1 MNRYII
7 DGLIADLH
15 NGKRVVIVAPTVRQ
29 SSFAFLTIAD
39 AMSNDEAVAKIR
51 RANGQ
56 ESITTHTGGYLTFIA
71 ANMNGGRGFNAD
83 AVVALSSE
91 HLTDTQARDLLGY
104 TSVTQ
109 AELIQA

>member
-15 NGKRVVIVAPTVRQ
+15 NGKRIVIVAPTVRQ
-29 SSFAFLTIAD
+29 SSFAFRTIAD
-39 AMSNDEAVAKIR
+39 AMSNDEAVKTIR

-56 ESITTHTGGYLTFIA
+56 ESITTHTGGHLIFIA
-71 ANMNGGRGFNAD
+71 VNMNGGRGFNAD
-83 AVVALSSE
+83 IVVALRSE
-91 HLTDTQARDLLGY
+91 QMTDTQVHDLLRY
-104 TSVTQ
+104 TRVTP

>member
-15 NGKRVVIVAPTVRQ
+15 NGKRIVIVAPTVRQ
-29 SSFAFLTIAD
+29 SSFAFRTIAD
-39 AMSNDEAVAKIR
+39 AMSTDAAVAKIR

-56 ESITTHTGGYLTFIA
+56 ESITTHTGGHLTFVA
-71 ANMNGGRGFNAD
+71 ANMYGGRGFNAD
-83 AVVALSSE
+83 TVVALSSE
-91 HLTDTQARDLLGY
+91 HLTDTQVKDLLGY
-104 TSVTQ
+104 TRITQ

>member
-15 NGKRVVIVAPTVRQ
+15 NGKRIVIVAPTVRQ
-29 SSFAFLTIAD
+29 SSFVFRTIAD
-39 AMSNDEAVAKIR
+39 AMSNDETVAKIR

-71 ANMNGGRGFNAD
+71 VNMNGGRGFNAD
-83 AVVALSSE
+83 TVLALSAR
-91 HLTDTQARDLLGY
+91 HMTDKQVHELHGY
-104 TSVTQ
+104 TRITQ